1 MDRQRI
7 MKMIDRTIQQY
18 DHTKETLPLNQRD
31 YEAFTAEIELRYQVE
46 PDSELHEIIEDVIY
60 EFLVG

>member
-1 MDRQRI
+1 MNIR
-7 MKMIDRTIQQY
+7 K
-18 DHTKETLPLNQRD
+18 KPSPLNQRD
-31 YEAFTAEIELRYQVE
+31 YEAFTAEIKLRYQVE

>member
-1 MDRQRI
+1 MTGRFNNMNIR
-7 MKMIDRTIQQY
+7 K
-18 DHTKETLPLNQRD
+18 KPSPLNQRD

>member
-18 DHTKETLPLNQRD
+18 EHTKETVPLNHRD

-46 PDSELHEIIEDVIY
+46 PDSELY
-60 EFLVG
+60 ETLNTSYMSF